1 MQLPVRGNKRESEG
15 RCSSRSSRVPN
26 APDIARNGS
35 RSTSG
40 TRKLTFLSLS
50 QPAASAVA
58 VNDPLLAR
66 GGGDPRTARLAQ
78 RHATDHDLAMS
89 TISRVSTTPEL
100 LLERENALADLHAA
114 LANACAGRGGV
125 LFVGGEAGVGKT
137 ALVQQFLAES
147 GGDVRVLVGA
157 CDPLFTPRPLGPF
170 VDIARS
176 TGGRLD
182 ELMAA
187 GAIPY
192 RIAEVLME
200 ELSESKP
207 TIVVLE
213 DLHWADEATLDVVRL
228 LARRVDTSPV
238 LAIGTYRDDELDT
251 RHPLRIVLGSLS
263 SVGAASRLRV
273 LPLSPT
279 GVAQLAQPSEADPD
293 ELYRLTSGNPFYVTE
308 VLAGEVSS
316 IPETVR
322 DAVLARAAG
331 LSSCALEVL
340 EAVSVTP
347 AGAEPW
353 LLAALVRQSDQDLA
367 ECLGS
372 GMLTEID
379 GVVSF
384 RHELARLAVE
394 SSIAPERRALLHQ
407 QALDTLRTRSSTAA
421 DAARL
426 AHHADGAGD
435 AQAVLLFAPLAAA
448 RASSLAAHREAAA
461 QYRRALRYADGVPL
475 AERAKLLEQY
485 SEACY
490 LTDKTDEAI
499 DSLKAA
505 VDCYRELGDRR
516 KEGATLD
523 WLANSL
529 WCPGRG
535 HEARRVAA
543 EAVAVLESVPPGAEL
558 AKAYEN
564 TAFLHRMNAD
574 LVTARVWT
582 VRGRT
587 LAHEL
592 ELPDGKVLDWVE
604 GAGALLNLASGSDR
618 GVEEVEQRIAIARHG
633 GRDDEAAGLTL
644 VLVMTLAFRKPLS
657 LARRHIEEGLV
668 LARNVGHDL
677 AHVYLLAFRSRLEL
691 NDGHWDDAAESAQ
704 LALGERFVSTF
715 PRTVALVT
723 LALVRA
729 RRGDPDAWPLL
740 DEARELSEPTG
751 ELPRIA
757 PVAAARGEAAW
768 LNARRDTVADET
780 ESAFQLALPGVVPWG
795 LGELAV
801 VRWRAG
807 LEDELHEALPDPHR
821 FVVTGH
827 WREAAS
833 TWAELGH
840 PYDAALALAD
850 GDADAQRRA
859 LADLTDLGAAPAA
872 AIVARRLRERGIRGI
887 PRGPRATTKANRAG
901 LTARE
906 TEVLALVAEGHQNAD
921 IADRLVVSRRTVDH
935 HVSAILR
942 KLDARNRGEAVAN
955 AAHLGLLQDR

>member
-1 MQLPVRGNKRESEG
+1 
-15 RCSSRSSRVPN
+15 
-26 APDIARNGS
+26 
-35 RSTSG
+35 
-40 TRKLTFLSLS
+40 
-50 QPAASAVA
+50 
-58 VNDPLLAR
+58 
-66 GGGDPRTARLAQ
+66 
-78 RHATDHDLAMS
+78 MS
-89 TISRVSTTPEL
+89 TISRPSTTPER
-100 LLERENALADLHAA
+100 LLEREDALAA
-114 LANACAGRGGV
+114 LRGAYEESTAGSGRLV
-125 LFVGGEAGVGKT
+125 LVSGEAGVGKT
-137 ALVQQFLAES
+137 ALVRRFLEERDDDTRILA
-147 GGDVRVLVGA
+147 GA

-170 VDIARS
+170 VDIGDDA
-176 TGGRLD
+176 GGRLH
-182 ELMAA
+182 ELIET

-192 RIAEVLME
+192 RVAEVLIE
-200 ELSESKP
+200 ELSGLSP

-213 DLHWADEATLDVVRL
+213 DLHWADEATLDVLRL
-228 LARRVDTSPV
+228 LARRIDDSSV
-238 LAIGTYRDDELDT
+238 LVIATYRDDEVDAM
-251 RHPLRIVLGSLS
+251 HPLRIVLGGLS
-263 SVGAASRLRV
+263 SIPAAFRV
-273 LPLSPT
+273 RIPPLSQAA
-279 GVAQLAQPSEADPD
+279 VAQLAEPYEANPH
-293 ELYRLTSGNPFYVTE
+293 ELFRLTSGNPFYVTE
-308 VLAGEVSS
+308 VLSGEVDRL
-316 IPETVR
+316 PETVR
-322 DAVLARAAG
+322 DAVLARAAR
-331 LSSCALEVL
+331 LSSCGLAVL
-340 EAVSVTP
+340 EAVSMTP
-347 AGAEPW
+347 SGAEPW
-353 LLAALVRQSDQDLA
+353 LLEGLADQEDHDLA

-372 GMLTEID
+372 GMLTETD
-379 GVVSF
+379 GVVVF
-384 RHELARLAVE
+384 RHELARLAIEDSV
-394 SSIAPERRALLHQ
+394 APERRVLLHRR
-407 QALDTLRTRSSTAA
+407 ALATLRARSSSLA

-435 AQAVLLFAPLAAA
+435 AEAVLVFAQAAAA

-485 SEACY
+485 SKACY

-499 DSLKAA
+499 DSLRAA

-535 HEARRVAA
+535 HEARRVGA

-564 TAFLHRMNAD
+564 MAFLHRMNAD
-574 LVTARVWT
+574 LATARVWT
-582 VRGRT
+582 ERGTT

-657 LARRHIEEGLV
+657 LARRHVEEGLV

-723 LALVRA
+723 LALVTA

-768 LNARRDTVADET
+768 LNGRRDTVADET

-840 PYDAALALAD
+840 PYEAALALAD

-859 LADLTDLGAAPAA
+859 LADLTDLGAAPAVA
-872 AIVARRLRERGIRGI
+872 MVARRLRERGIRGI